1 MDVVF
6 GDNCLRART
15 DHAAHDFA
23 VMRHFALYRAEFLC
37 LLYD

>member
-6 GDNCLRART
+6 GDNRLRART

-23 VMRHFALYRAEFLC
+23 VMRYFALDRAEFLG
-37 LLYD
+37 LL